1 VAFWAGTR
9 VAPEKPENTGKK
21 AARSAIRTTVDQIK
35 LCDSWLAN
43 QLVEAV
49 RLLIVRNTTQPQK
62 GAQLLSVTDSILY
75 STQTI

>member
-1 VAFWAGTR
+1 MSYAAL
-9 VAPEKPENTGKK
+9 APEKPENTGKK

-49 RLLIVRNTTQPQK
+49 RLLIVKYDSATKRC
-62 GAQLLSVTDSILY
+62 AVTFCN
-75 STQTI
+75 

>member
-1 VAFWAGTR
+1 VSYAAL
-9 VAPEKPENTGKK
+9 APEKPENTGKK

-49 RLLIVRNTTQPQK
+49 RLLIVKTYENRNVKESCSAFLRGP
-62 GAQLLSVTDSILY
+62 
-75 STQTI
+75 